1 MGWDGLLAVTGA
13 DRLSVPPEAVGAFSC
28 CLVEAAACKL
38 IRLALRR
45 LRMSVV
51 RPAVLHAVT
60 PVLGVVDL
68 ERLASALGSF
78 KS

>member
-1 MGWDGLLAVTGA
+1 MGWAPRRYRRRSPVSAARSG
-13 DRLSVPPEAVGAFSC
+13 RRFFSC
-28 CLVEAAACKL
+28 CLVEAAACIL
-38 IRLALRR
+38 TRLVLRR

-68 ERLASALGSF
+68 ASALGSF

>member
-1 MGWDGLLAVTGA
+1 MGSSPLPAPIACQCRQKRSAL
-13 DRLSVPPEAVGAFSC
+13 FSC
-28 CLVEAAACKL
+28 CLVEAAACIL
-38 IRLALRR
+38 IRRALRR